1 MTVMGPER
9 IVCLTTETCEVLYRL
24 GREDRIVGISGF
36 TVHPPRARREK
47 PKVAA
52 YTSAKIDQILA
63 LEPDLVLG
71 FSDLQAEL
79 AAELIRAG
87 VAVHVFNQRDVAG
100 ILDMVFQLGAL
111 VDAGDA
117 AGRLVGELA
126 AGIER
131 VRRQAEQLPRR
142 PRVYFEEWDE
152 PMICGIGWVS
162 ELIGIAGGEDIL
174 ADRAMAPDA
183 ARRILE
189 GPEVVIER
197 APELVVGSWCGKRF
211 RPERVLAR
219 PGFDRVPAV
228 RAGRLHEIKSA
239 DILQPGPAALTRG
252 LEQLHALVREAAGP
266 DSGILAQDDVV
277 PGRL

>member
-1 MTVMGPER
+1 MGPER

-252 LEQLHALVREAAGP
+252 LDQLHALVREAAGP

>member
-52 YTSAKIDQILA
+52 YTSAKIDQILE
-63 LEPDLVLG
+63 LDPDLVLG

-131 VRRQAEQLPRR
+131 VRRQAAQLPRR

-252 LEQLHALVREAAGP
+252 LDQLHALVREAAGP